1 MSKSVKQA
9 KPADSA
15 RRPVALTMALLA
27 VIMAAAFLASL
38 ALGRYDLGVVDVLK
52 ILAMQ
57 YDGYD
62 STQINVVLGM
72 RLPRVVAALL
82 IGAALAG
89 AGCVFQGV
97 FKNPLVSP
105 DLLGASGGAG
115 FGAALAILLG
125 FGTLG
130 VELGAFA
137 MGLVAV
143 IITYALST
151 ALSRSGNSILIM
163 VLSGMVVAN
172 LFQALIS
179 AVKFVADP
187 NSVLPEI
194 TFWLM
199 GGLSTVKLTDLVGLV
214 GACVIGFAGL
224 LVLRWRVNVLS
235 LGDDEA
241 LSLGVDVKRTRK
253 AVIAFATLLT
263 AASVSIAGMVGWVG
277 LIIPHLARALVG
289 ADQRRL
295 LPASM
300 MLGATFLL
308 VVDDVCRSVYTT
320 EIPLSILTSII
331 GLPLFIYLI
340 TRTRK
345 VV

>member
-1 MSKSVKQA
+1 MGKRSEN
-9 KPADSA
+9 A
-15 RRPVALTMALLA
+15 RRHVVFTMVLLVVAM
-27 VIMAAAFLASL
+27 VAAFLVSL
-38 ALGRYDLGVVDVLK
+38 TLGRYDMSAIDVLH
-52 ILAMQ
+52 ILAFQ

-62 STQINVVLGM
+62 ATQVNVVLGM
-72 RLPRVVAALL
+72 RLPRVLAALV

-89 AGCVFQGV
+89 AGCAFQGI
-97 FKNPLVSP
+97 FKNPMVSP

-125 FGTLG
+125 FGTVG
-130 VELGAFA
+130 VQTGAFA

-143 IITYALST
+143 IITYSLST
-151 ALSRSGNSILIM
+151 VLSKSNNSILIM
-163 VLSGMVVAN
+163 VLSGLVVAN

-199 GGLSTVKLTDLVGLV
+199 GGLSTVKTTDLPGLFA
-214 GACVIGFAGL
+214 ACAIGFIGL
-224 LVLRWRVNVLS
+224 LVMRWRINVLS

-241 LSLGVDVKRTRK
+241 LSLGVNVGRARK
-253 AVIAFATLLT
+253 VVIAFATLLT

-289 ADQRRL
+289 SDQRRL

-308 VVDDVCRSVYTT
+308 IVDDVCRSVYTT

-345 VV
+345 VG

>member
-1 MSKSVKQA
+1 MSDFLA
-9 KPADSA
+9 NA
-15 RRPVALTMALLA
+15 RRPVALTMTLLA
-27 VIMAAAFLASL
+27 VAMAAAFLVSL
-38 ALGRYDLGVVDVLK
+38 TLGRYDLGPLDVVR
-52 ILAMQ
+52 ILALQ
-57 YDGYD
+57 FEGYD

-72 RLPRVVAALL
+72 RLPRVLAALV

-89 AGCVFQGV
+89 AGCAFQGI
-97 FKNPLVSP
+97 FKNPMVSP

-125 FGTLG
+125 FGTVG
-130 VELGAFA
+130 VQAGAFA

-143 IITYALST
+143 LVTYTLSSV
-151 ALSRSGNSILIM
+151 LSRSNNSILIM

-199 GGLSTVKLTDLVGLV
+199 GGLSTVKTSDLPGLTIAFLV
-214 GACVIGFAGL
+214 GAVGL
-224 LVLRWRVNVLS
+224 LVMRWRINVLS

-241 LSLGVDVKRTRK
+241 LSLGVNVNRSRK
-253 AVIAFATLLT
+253 VVIAFATLLT

-308 VVDDVCRSVYTT
+308 AVDDVCRSVYTT

-345 VV
+345 AG

>member
-1 MSKSVKQA
+1 MG
-9 KPADSA
+9 KPSETA
-15 RRPVALTMALLA
+15 RRPTAFALALLA
-27 VIMAAAFLASL
+27 AAMACAFIVSL
-38 ALGRYDLGVVDVLK
+38 TLGRYDVGPLDVLR
-52 ILAMQ
+52 ILALQ
-57 YDGYD
+57 LDGLD
-62 STQINVVLGM
+62 ATQVNVVLGM
-72 RLPRVVAALL
+72 RLPRVAAALL

-89 AGCVFQGV
+89 AGCAYQGI
-97 FKNPLVSP
+97 FRNPMVSP

-125 FGTLG
+125 FGTAG
-130 VELGAFA
+130 VEAGAFA
-137 MGLVAV
+137 MGIVAV
-143 IITYALST
+143 GITYALST
-151 ALSRSGNSILIM
+151 ALSRTHGSMLIM

-179 AVKFVADP
+179 AAKFVADP

-199 GGLSTVKLTDLVGLV
+199 GGLANAKAADLPGLAA
-214 GACVIGFAGL
+214 ACAVGFAGL
-224 LVLRWRVNVLS
+224 LAMRWRINVLS

-241 LSLGVDVKRTRK
+241 LSLGVDVGRSRK

-289 ADQRRL
+289 SDQRAL

-331 GLPLFIYLI
+331 GLSLFIYLI
-340 TRTRK
+340 TRMRK
-345 VV
+345 AA